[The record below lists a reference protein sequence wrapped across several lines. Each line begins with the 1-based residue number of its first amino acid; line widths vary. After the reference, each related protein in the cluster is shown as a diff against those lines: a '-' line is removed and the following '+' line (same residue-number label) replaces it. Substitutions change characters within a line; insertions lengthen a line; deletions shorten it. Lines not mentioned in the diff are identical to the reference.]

1 MPWNVS
7 DSASLMPSSSSVGM
21 SGRVDHR
28 FLEVTAIAR
37 SLPSSIRP
45 CSDPM
50 FAVYQSTWAP
60 TAAWLAGPAP
70 ANGICTMSVLILSL
84 SSSPAR
90 YGVVPTPE
98 LVQFNLPGL
107 ALALAIRSGSDL
119 MGELAG
125 TVNTLGDAP
134 STMIGSKSLNGS

>member
-7 DSASLMPSSSSVGM
+7 DAASLMPSSSSVGT
-21 SGRVDHR
+21 SGRVDQR
-28 FLEVTAIAR
+28 LAEVTAMAR
-37 SLPSSIRP
+37 SRPSSIRP

-70 ANGICTMSVLILSL
+70 ANGIWTMSVSVLSL

-98 LVQFNLPGL
+98 LVQLSLPGL
-107 ALALAIRSGSDL
+107 ALACSISSGSDL
-119 MGELAG
+119 MGDDAG

-134 STMIGSKSLNGS
+134 STMMGSKSLYGS